1 MPITDD
7 PVADFERHDREQ
19 AEWLSKL
26 PTCQI
31 CGDAIQQE
39 RCLNLGGFRFCNEC
53 IENHME
59 VIESFD

>member
-19 AEWLSKL
+19 AEWLKKL

-39 RCLNLGGFRFCNEC
+39 RAFEKNGFWICDEC
-53 IENHME
+53 IENNRKE
-59 VIESFD
+59 IDIA